1 MRTEAK
7 VGFLLQK
14 KPETEDPGF
23 DDLYRVGTV
32 ASVVR
37 YLTAPDGTH
46 HLVAQGERRFR
57 VLDQVSGLP
66 FLVARVEFLSDT
78 GLMHP
83 EVEART
89 LYLKQKAVEAISLL
103 PQAPAELANSVQAID
118 SPSTLADTI
127 ASFLDV
133 KPAEKQEILGDDSRS
148 RTASRKS
155 RRT

>member
-1 MRTEAK
+1 M
-7 VGFLLQK
+7 
-14 KPETEDPGF
+14 
-23 DDLYRVGTV
+23 
-32 ASVVR
+32 R

-57 VLDQVSGLP
+57 VLDQVGGFP
-66 FLVARVEFLSDT
+66 FLVARVEFLNDT
-78 GLMHP
+78 GRTHP

-103 PQAPAELANSVQAID
+103 PQAPAELANSVQAIE

-133 KPAEKQEILGDDSRS
+133 KPAEKQDILETTRGATGSRRS
-148 RTASRKS
+148 RRS
-155 RRT
+155 